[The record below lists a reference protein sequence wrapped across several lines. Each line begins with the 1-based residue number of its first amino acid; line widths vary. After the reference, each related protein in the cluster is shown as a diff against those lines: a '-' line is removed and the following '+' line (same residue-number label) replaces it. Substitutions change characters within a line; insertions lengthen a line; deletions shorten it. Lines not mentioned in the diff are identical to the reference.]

1 MRTGSAELATVGA
14 SVEFRSHDGMEAQ
27 SFQRGALKT
36 YSLKALLLIFRVG
49 YWGTGLPKF
58 EILD

>member
-1 MRTGSAELATVGA
+1 
-14 SVEFRSHDGMEAQ
+14 MEAQ
-27 SFQRGALKT
+27 SFFNEALKT